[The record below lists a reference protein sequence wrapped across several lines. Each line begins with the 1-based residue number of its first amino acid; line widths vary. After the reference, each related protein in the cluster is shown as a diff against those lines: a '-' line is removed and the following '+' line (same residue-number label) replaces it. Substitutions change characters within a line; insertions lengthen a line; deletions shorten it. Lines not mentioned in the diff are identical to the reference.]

1 MRLFF
6 VGHDNSGSQFILK
19 SLLDAFPDA
28 TCELA
33 ITTGLYYRKS
43 ALQSILKMLRESSF
57 IFCASRAIEMVLH
70 SSKDGLRKT
79 AKSNRIPFFST
90 DDING
95 ADAIEKVR
103 RFNPDLIVS
112 LYSMHIYRAEILSIP
127 RLGAITAHPSILPD
141 YRGLEVF
148 FWAMANGE
156 KEIGV
161 SVFKLTP
168 RIDLGLVANDKRMP
182 LLQPDGMRR
191 VYSIITKSAAELLI
205 KTIRQIEDGTVSYR
219 VPQGTG
225 RYFGMPTR
233 DAMRRFWQLGHSLF

>member
-1 MRLFF
+1 
-6 VGHDNSGSQFILK
+6 
-19 SLLDAFPDA
+19 
-28 TCELA
+28 
-33 ITTGLYYRKS
+33 
-43 ALQSILKMLRESSF
+43 MLRESSF
-57 IFCASRAIEMVLH
+57 IFCASRAIEMILH
-70 SSKDGLRKT
+70 FFKDGLRKI
-79 AKSNRIPFFST
+79 AKSNKIPFFVT
-90 DDING
+90 DDINSS
-95 ADAIEKVR
+95 ESLEQVR

-112 LYSMHIYRAEILSIP
+112 LYSMHIYRAEILGIP
-127 RLGAITAHPSILPD
+127 HLGAITAHPSILPD

-168 RIDLGLVANDKRMP
+168 RIDLGLVANDERLP

-191 VYSIITKSAAELLI
+191 VYSMITESAAKLLI
-205 KTIRQIEDGTVSYR
+205 KTIRQIDDGTVSYR

-233 DAMRRFWQLGHSLF
+233 DAMQRFWKLGHSLF